1 MQDEVSPSEGEDNTL
16 SYQYGWLKWNENS
29 KTSSSKRGE
38 DHQLPHLQNSLS
50 FSVVWPQNCIA
61 QANGTSTPRHHHLHR
76 PLLKALAIN
85 QLNVWNLVLISLKGP
100 LHINIKPHRSW
111 L

>member
-38 DHQLPHLQNSLS
+38 DPPTASPAKFTFLLS
-50 FSVVWPQNCIA
+50 
-61 QANGTSTPRHHHLHR
+61 G
-76 PLLKALAIN
+76 LASE
-85 QLNVWNLVLISLKGP
+85 LYS
-100 LHINIKPHRSW
+100 SS
-111 L
+111 